1 MIEIKNLTKKYNN
14 KLALDDVTL
23 NIDQGELIGL
33 FGENGAG
40 KTTLIKSIFGF
51 INYQGEIL
59 LDGQKIDRNNLSR
72 LSFASSEHT
81 FFPNI
86 DAKAHG
92 EFYREHFDRFNE
104 KRFNGLM
111 DFFGLPYDKPIRTF
125 SFGQQN
131 QFEVLMALSQGADY
145 IFMDEPFTG
154 NDVFN
159 REDFY
164 KLLVGVLEPH
174 ETIFLSTHL
183 IEEVSGFVDRAVLL
197 RHGKIIGDVNT
208 MDLEERRISLIDYV
222 KENYDYQ
229 ADRVSKALKTI
240 NGEDDEN
247 A

>member
-1 MIEIKNLTKKYNN
+1 MIEIKNLTKKYND
-14 KLALDDVTL
+14 KLALDDVSL

-51 INYQGEIL
+51 ISYQGEIL
-59 LDGQKIDRNNLSR
+59 LDGQKINRKNLAR

-86 DAKAHG
+86 DAKAHR

-104 KRFNGLM
+104 KRFSGLM
-111 DFFGLPYDKPIRTF
+111 DFFALPYDKPIRTL

-197 RHGKIIGDVNT
+197 RQGKIIGDVNT
-208 MDLEERRISLIDYV
+208 MDLEERQISLIDYV

>member
-1 MIEIKNLTKKYNN
+1 MCN
-14 KLALDDVTL
+14 
-23 NIDQGELIGL
+23 
-33 FGENGAG
+33 
-40 KTTLIKSIFGF
+40 
-51 INYQGEIL
+51 
-59 LDGQKIDRNNLSR
+59 
-72 LSFASSEHT
+72 FA
-81 FFPNI
+81 
-86 DAKAHG
+86 
-92 EFYREHFDRFNE
+92 
-104 KRFNGLM
+104 
-111 DFFGLPYDKPIRTF
+111 LPYDKPIRTL

-197 RHGKIIGDVNT
+197 RQGKIIGDVDT
-208 MDLEERRISLIDYV
+208 MDLEERQISLIDYV